1 MIGQQFGN
9 YRAVSLLGEGGM
21 GAVYLAE
28 HPAIGRRVAV
38 KVLHKNYIR
47 DENLLTRFLNEARAA
62 NAIRHP
68 NIIEILDSG
77 TIADGTPFL
86 VMELLEGESL
96 GTRIRRVG
104 ALPIQT
110 AVEFCYQTASALGA
124 AHKKGIVHRDLKP
137 DNLFVVPDPHD
148 PERERIK
155 VLDFG
160 IAKLQQS
167 ANDSVK
173 TRTGTLMGTPI
184 YMSPEQC
191 RGTKTV
197 DHRSDIYSLGI
208 IFFEMLCGQPPF
220 VSEGFG
226 ELVNMHLNVAP
237 QAPSSQ
243 NPDVSPAIDAIVLKM
258 LSKNPDERF
267 ADMGELQAALKS
279 SGGSMFVVR
288 GTQPS
293 SPDMKNTARTAPKNG
308 PTTGAATAPGG
319 AGSSNN
325 PKLRDTTFSTGV
337 GERVEGEPGGS
348 KKGKAAMVFVVAAA
362 AGGCQDGD
370 REGPVRSGRRQRA
383 RRCQRRD
390 AGRDA
395 AGAQS
400 TAWRRAQAAAREGG
414 LPAQPARGLARR
426 RPDDRAH
433 AGAQT
438 GQAGARAQAAPGVG
452 RRAGQ
457 ALGNRFE
464 ESAMAESDGLIEVL
478 KEIRDEIRAVRTELG
493 DRRAP
498 MAASGLRTEVVER
511 RARWR
516 TGATAGIGAMALVAL
531 VLSLRAGGQAS
542 PAVVATAPQMSPGT
556 MTASTAMT
564 TTPAPTAM
572 PAPAPTAMPAPVATK
587 PPPPARATKPAAT
600 RPALAQQPAG
610 APAVVAVPKRLVKP
624 AVAPKLPAAVPSDED
639 DAIAFSPPPRRVR
652 VHRMSYGPV
661 DSQPAK
667 L

>member
-96 GTRIRRVG
+96 GTRIRRDG

-237 QAPSSQ
+237 AAPSTQ
-243 NPDVSPAIDAIVLKM
+243 NANVSPAIDAIVLKM

-267 ADMGELQAALKS
+267 ADMGELMTALKA
-279 SGGSMFVVR
+279 SGGSTFVVR
-288 GTQPS
+288 SAQPS
-293 SPDMKNTARTAPKNG
+293 SPELGGQEGGQAGSSSKA
-308 PTTGAATAPGG
+308 G
-319 AGSSNN
+319 AGSPSN

-337 GERVEGEPGGS
+337 GERVGGAQAGPKRREKPRWCS
-348 KKGKAAMVFVVAAA
+348 CVAAA
-362 AGGCQDGD
+362 AAVGAGVFIFRDGEKAGIQ
-370 REGPVRSGRRQRA
+370 REL
-383 RRCQRRD
+383 
-390 AGRDA
+390 A
-395 AGAQS
+395 ATP
-400 TAWRRAQAAAREGG
+400 TA
-414 LPAQPARGLARR
+414 P
-426 RPDDRAH
+426 AH
-433 AGAQT
+433 A
-438 GQAGARAQAAPGVG
+438 
-452 RRAGQ
+452 
-457 ALGNRFE
+457 
-464 ESAMAESDGLIEVL
+464 S
-478 KEIRDEIRAVRTELG
+478 
-493 DRRAP
+493 
-498 MAASGLRTEVVER
+498 
-511 RARWR
+511 
-516 TGATAGIGAMALVAL
+516 
-531 VLSLRAGGQAS
+531 
-542 PAVVATAPQMSPGT
+542 
-556 MTASTAMT
+556 
-564 TTPAPTAM
+564 
-572 PAPAPTAMPAPVATK
+572 
-587 PPPPARATKPAAT
+587 
-600 RPALAQQPAG
+600 
-610 APAVVAVPKRLVKP
+610 
-624 AVAPKLPAAVPSDED
+624 
-639 DAIAFSPPPRRVR
+639 
-652 VHRMSYGPV
+652 
-661 DSQPAK
+661 
-667 L
+667 

>member
-1 MIGQQFGN
+1 
-9 YRAVSLLGEGGM
+9 
-21 GAVYLAE
+21 
-28 HPAIGRRVAV
+28 VAV

-104 ALPIQT
+104 ALPMQS

-237 QAPSSQ
+237 PAPSSQ
-243 NPDVSPAIDAIVLKM
+243 NANVSPTLDAIVLKM

-267 ADMGELQAALKS
+267 ADMGELMTALKA

-293 SPDMKNTARTAPKNG
+293 SPDMGSRASKTGNAGNTG
-308 PTTGAATAPGG
+308 SSGASTG
-319 AGSSNN
+319 AGSPSN

-337 GERVEGEPGGS
+337 GEWIEGAQAETQTGS
-348 KKGKAAMVFVVAAA
+348 KKGKAAIVFVVAAA
-362 AGGCQDGD
+362 AAVAGGVFIFRDGEKVGVQ
-370 REGPVRSGRRQRA
+370 REV
-383 RRCQRRD
+383 
-390 AGRDA
+390 
-395 AGAQS
+395 
-400 TAWRRAQAAAREGG
+400 AAA
-414 LPAQPARGLARR
+414 P
-426 RPDDRAH
+426 
-433 AGAQT
+433 
-438 GQAGARAQAAPGVG
+438 
-452 RRAGQ
+452 
-457 ALGNRFE
+457 
-464 ESAMAESDGLIEVL
+464 
-478 KEIRDEIRAVRTELG
+478 
-493 DRRAP
+493 
-498 MAASGLRTEVVER
+498 
-511 RARWR
+511 
-516 TGATAGIGAMALVAL
+516 VA
-531 VLSLRAGGQAS
+531 
-542 PAVVATAPQMSPGT
+542 PAVPSATTAPKVATP
-556 MTASTAMT
+556 
-564 TTPAPTAM
+564 PAPI
-572 PAPAPTAMPAPVATK
+572 PAPAPVAPAK
-587 PPPPARATKPAAT
+587 
-600 RPALAQQPAG
+600 PALARNVTVNVESDPSG
-610 APAVVAVPKRLVKP
+610 ANVL
-624 AVAPKLPAAVPSDED
+624 D
-639 DAIAFSPPPRRVR
+639 DASGGVLGVTPLVLNRPRGGALKLRLEKDGYTPNAHAISLSDDQTIELTLEHKPVKAVHVHKAHGSSSPGE
-652 VHRMSYGPV
+652 SE
-661 DSQPAK
+661 PAK